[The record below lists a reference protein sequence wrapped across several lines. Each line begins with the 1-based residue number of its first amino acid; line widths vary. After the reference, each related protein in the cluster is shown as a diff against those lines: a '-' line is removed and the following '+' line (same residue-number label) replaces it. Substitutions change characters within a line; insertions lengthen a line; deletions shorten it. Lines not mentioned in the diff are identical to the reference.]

1 MLHVEPM
8 SKCTIQNTKIIT
20 QRGAPLKLDY
30 LGTKGLGL
38 FLFLDFSRKV
48 CPLFNIKT
56 NHISLYL

>member
-38 FLFLDFSRKV
+38 FLFFRFLQKGMPS
-48 CPLFNIKT
+48 IQ
-56 NHISLYL
+56 Y

>member
-38 FLFLDFSRKV
+38 FLFLDLSRKV
-48 CPLFNIKT
+48 CPLLK
-56 NHISLYL
+56 